1 MRNTVR
7 DVVIHLIIGAIA
19 LVVGLPNFFIK
30 INFAVFTDP
39 KLKAGLSGAQ
49 LMNKAIEK
57 GPHFSV
63 IAFVLTFVAA
73 IFIIL
78 GLCGIG
84 VAIGERKN

>member
-30 INFAVFTDP
+30 INFAVLTDA
-39 KLKAGLSGAQ
+39 KAKAGLSGAQ
-49 LMNKAIEK
+49 LMNKVIEK

-63 IAFVLTFVAA
+63 IAFVLTFAA
-73 IFIIL
+73 AVFIIL

-84 VAIGERKN
+84 VAIAEREN